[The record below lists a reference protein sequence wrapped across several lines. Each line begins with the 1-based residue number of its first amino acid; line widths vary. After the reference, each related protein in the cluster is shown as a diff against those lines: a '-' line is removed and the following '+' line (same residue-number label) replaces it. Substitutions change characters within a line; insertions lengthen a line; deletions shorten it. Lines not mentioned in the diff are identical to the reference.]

1 MFSKKP
7 KNNKSPPVT
16 EYDRDNT
23 GGGWFC
29 AGNKKSSSK
38 KVSAKHKIQPR
49 QLHSTMNH
57 ESPKALKE
65 SDVVIDQTQ
74 ITQNQGNTDRNI

>member
-38 KVSAKHKIQPR
+38 KVSAKHKI
-49 QLHSTMNH
+49 
-57 ESPKALKE
+57 
-65 SDVVIDQTQ
+65 
-74 ITQNQGNTDRNI
+74 